1 MIYWNEA
8 VGNNLLRLI
17 LAFFRASSSLPI
29 AFAYLCIFFTPFPSF
44 AEEELRIITV
54 GEELDD
60 PSYEQPSSFTVI
72 DREEMDRRGV
82 INFKDLFRYQPGIE
96 VRRSRRYGIED
107 INIRGL
113 DGNRILYELNGVRLP
128 ERFEFG
134 PFRQTRGQWIDLL
147 NIGEV
152 DIIQGPASVLYG
164 DGALGGVV
172 SFSSLNPE
180 VFLGEDDRAAQAV
193 VMLSSENNSMSEL
206 VRFAAED
213 LKGIMALFSISRS
226 DSEEPH
232 PIADSD
238 LINRQNNDGTGFN
251 AQIMIPFSE
260 DVKFRLNTVG
270 SKQIT
275 RTTIGQGNL
284 PSGEWGYVVNQD
296 EETIT
301 NQLWQLVASL
311 EFDSLMEN
319 PLFSGMKFDI
329 YYQDASQVDQ
339 RFEHRTTTS
348 AELERNAKTRA
359 VSQVSGFNLSR
370 KQEVLLGDLV
380 HELNYGVDYSRTY
393 NSRRRDR
400 IQKNVEDGSKTREL
414 PLGNFPVKDYPDSLT
429 NRLGAFLQDT
439 LIIDS
444 LKLIAGLRYE
454 SYSMNTL
461 SDSTFEKNGAL
472 AGSTDATTP
481 TWRLAALWSL
491 DESHVIWMNYNR
503 SFRMPLY
510 SEINSGFTNLNSGYQ
525 TISNPDLKP
534 ETGDGLELG
543 LRAHYERIK
552 YSLTGYYN
560 RYSNFIEAGRFVGTN
575 CEFDQGRCV
584 AQYQTVNAEQAV
596 TYGVEGSAEYSTV
609 PDGYGLK
616 IRSGFNYTVGND
628 LEINQPLTSIDP
640 PKAIVAVGYHEPN
653 DGWSAELIGTAFAR
667 ARIPAD
673 SELFI
678 PSSYIR
684 WDLLASWTVGSNFK
698 INFGVLN
705 LFDYRHYS
713 YADTKYILDT
723 GYRDMSGFSLPGR
736 AYQVGFT
743 LRL

>member
-1 MIYWNEA
+1 MICT
-8 VGNNLLRLI
+8 VLLVLSI
-17 LAFFRASSSLPI
+17 PI
-29 AFAYLCIFFTPFPSF
+29 PSF

-60 PSYEQPSSFTVI
+60 PGFDQPASFTVI
-72 DREEMDRRGV
+72 EREEMDRRGV

-147 NIGEV
+147 NIGDV

-172 SFSSLNPE
+172 SFSSLHPE
-180 VFLGEDDRAAQAV
+180 VFLGEDERAAQAV
-193 VMLSSENNSMSEL
+193 VMLSSENSSVAEL
-206 VRFAAED
+206 VRIAAED
-213 LKGIMALFSISRS
+213 SNGIMGLLSVSRS

-238 LINRQNNDGTGFN
+238 LINRQNNDGIGLN
-251 AQIMIPFSE
+251 GQIMIPLSA

-284 PSGEWGYVVNQD
+284 PSGEWGYVVNKDQ
-296 EETIT
+296 ETIS
-301 NQLWQLVASL
+301 NQLWQFVASL
-311 EFDSLMEN
+311 EFDALMEN
-319 PLFSGMKFDI
+319 PVFSGTKFDI
-329 YYQDASQVDQ
+329 YYQDASQVDR
-339 RFEHRTTTS
+339 RFEHRTTATGK
-348 AELERNAKTRA
+348 LERNAHTRA
-359 VSQVSGFNLSR
+359 VSQASGFSLSR
-370 KQEVLLGDLV
+370 KHDAFQGDLI
-380 HELNYGVDYSRTY
+380 HELHYGVDYSRTF

-400 IQKNVEDGSKTREL
+400 IQTNVEDGSKTRDL

-429 NRLGAFLQDT
+429 KRLGIFFEDT

-454 SYSMNTL
+454 LFSMNPL
-461 SDSTFEKNGAL
+461 SDSTFEKEGAA
-472 AGSTDATTP
+472 AGGSDAGTP
-481 TWRLAALWSL
+481 TWRLAALWNL
-491 DESHVIWMNYNR
+491 DESHVIWVNYNR
-503 SFRMPLY
+503 AFRMPLY

-534 ETGDGLELG
+534 EIGDGVELG
-543 LRAHYERIK
+543 FRARYENFK
-552 YSLTGYYN
+552 YGLTGYYN
-560 RYSNFIEAGRFVGTN
+560 KYNNFIEARRFVGTN
-575 CEFDQGRCV
+575 CELDQGRCI
-584 AQYQTVNAEQAV
+584 AQYQTVNAAQAV
-596 TYGVEGSAEYSTV
+596 TYGVEGHAEYSTI

-616 IRSGFNYTVGND
+616 IRAGFNYTVGND
-628 LEINQPLTSIDP
+628 LEINEPLTSIDP
-640 PKAIVAVGYHEPN
+640 PKAVVAVGYHEPE
-653 DGWSAELIGTAFAR
+653 DGWSAELIGTAFGR
-667 ARIPAD
+667 ARVPAD

-678 PSSYIR
+678 PSSYLR
-684 WDLLASWTVGSNFK
+684 WDLLASCAVGSNFK

-705 LFDYRHYS
+705 LFDHRHYS

-736 AYQVGFT
+736 AYQIGFT